1 MRILVG
7 KKSNNK
13 KVVTLR
19 TVFVRYLS
27 LFFAITVV
35 LVSILILS
43 FPILLSLNIILP
55 ANYTEKQIYENK
67 DKIISS
73 KQVTKDLIPDSCEY
87 GVYTLKGKVISGT
100 FNKDESKEV
109 WDLMQGFERRT
120 IKSSKNY
127 IKLSRENEVCIIR
140 YSIVVEFVSP
150 TLRTY
155 LPKPELLGMI
165 IFSIIFLIEIII
177 LSKLFGKKLNAEME
191 LLKNTT
197 EKIEQQDLDFVVESS
212 KICEINNVLFS
223 MDKMKS
229 ALKDS
234 LEKQWMLEEN
244 RKEQISAL
252 AHDIKTP
259 LTIIH
264 GNTDLLIE
272 INENPELSEYMEY
285 IAKGVTQIEKY
296 INTLID
302 ISKTEAGYILNKE
315 VINVSEFIEDVL
327 IQIEALAS
335 TQNLHVEFSKQDN
348 LPESITIDK
357 ELLFRAI
364 MNIIS
369 NAIDYSPSQSKLY
382 ISVSVSNKY
391 LKFVVTDCGSGFSK
405 ADLSKA
411 TEQFYTGDL
420 SRNSKSHYG
429 MGLYIVNNIVQ
440 KHNGILNIENSIK
453 TGGAMVTIEIPM
465 I

>member
-1 MRILVG
+1 MLGG

-13 KVVTLR
+13 KVEKLR
-19 TVFVRYLS
+19 TIFIKYLS
-27 LFFAITVV
+27 LFFIMTISIV
-35 LVSILILS
+35 LLLMLS
-43 FPILLSLNIILP
+43 FSVLLSSGVILP
-55 ANYTEKQIYENK
+55 ANYAEKQFNK
-67 DKIISS
+67 YKEQIISS
-73 KQVTKDLIPDSCEY
+73 EKVTEDIIPSIYEY
-87 GVYTLKGKVISGT
+87 GVYTLDGNLISGT
-100 FNKDESKEV
+100 FNKKESKEV
-109 WDLMQGFERRT
+109 WNLMRDIEERHAY
-120 IKSSKNY
+120 SESY
-127 IKLSRENEVCIIR
+127 IKFFKKDEVFIIKYKIVSE
-140 YSIVVEFVSP
+140 YSSP
-150 TLRTY
+150 ILRAY
-155 LPKPELLGMI
+155 LPKPETLGMI
-165 IFSIIFLIEIII
+165 IFSIIFFIEIVI
-177 LSKLFGKKLNAEME
+177 LSKVFGKKFNIEME

-212 KICEINNVLFS
+212 KIYEINNVLFS
-223 MDKMKS
+223 MDKMKL

-272 INENPELSEYMEY
+272 INENPELLKYMEY
-285 IAKGVTQIEKY
+285 ISKGVTQIEKY

-302 ISKTEAGYILNKE
+302 ISKTENGYILNKE
-315 VINVSEFIEDVL
+315 AISMSEFIKDVL
-327 IQIEALAS
+327 VQIEALAS
-335 TQNLHVEFSKQDN
+335 TKNLDVEFYKQDN
-348 LPESITIDK
+348 LPKNITIDR

-382 ISVSVSNKY
+382 ISVSVCNKY

-440 KHNGILNIENSIK
+440 KHNGTLCIENSVK
-453 TGGAMVTIEIPM
+453 TGGAMVTIEIP
-465 I
+465 IV